1 MEEDILGHF
10 FEWVHISA
18 AFMFLIGVG
27 GWFLTISHAGKEK
40 EVKSINSLVSLG
52 IKFKNYLMFP
62 GETILFF
69 AGLLAA
75 WRGEVPILG
84 FLQGGDVNWLLVS
97 LILFL
102 IRIPVIMMVAVP
114 NEKALNKTL
123 AEALG
128 KGQVTTELTSALS
141 DKTAKRANIYSIA
154 TYAVIVFLMVMKPF

>member
-1 MEEDILGHF
+1 MEKDLVGHL
-10 FEWVHISA
+10 FEWIHISA

-40 EVKSINSLVSLG
+40 DVKTINSLVTLG

-62 GETILFF
+62 GETVLFF

-97 LILFL
+97 LILFI
-102 IRIPVIMMVAVP
+102 IRLPVIMLVSVP
-114 NEKALNKTL
+114 NEKALNIKL
-123 AEALG
+123 QEASG
-128 KGQVTTELTSALS
+128 KGQMTRDLQATLT
-141 DKTAKRANIYSIA
+141 DKNAKRANIFVIGI
-154 TYAVIVFLMVMKPF
+154 YAVILFLMVMKPF